1 MVKIVVVVLENVI
14 VAKKIQNKVLKLLT
28 ILTVTASINI
38 SSTLLFTYCNLSY
51 IIAFL
56 KRWRILIRDVLI
68 SICWIIQEKP

>member
-1 MVKIVVVVLENVI
+1 MD
-14 VAKKIQNKVLKLLT
+14 KKLKKMAAE
-28 ILTVTASINI
+28 ILAELGMEMSSVMNI
-38 SSTLLFTYCNLSY
+38 FLRQCVMRGELFY

>member
-1 MVKIVVVVLENVI
+1 MD
-14 VAKKIQNKVLKLLT
+14 KKLKKLAAE
-28 ILTVTASINI
+28 ILAELGMEMSSVMNI
-38 SSTLLFTYCNLSY
+38 FLRQCVMRGELFY